1 MINREEQ
8 ICETNKDSVS
18 ERGII
23 LRIGVIKKENTPA
36 IISITAKRK
45 TNWLKR
51 ALLCRSYVG

>member
-45 TNWLKR
+45 TN
-51 ALLCRSYVG
+51 